1 MTNIEIKLIKFL
13 LSSSVYSDNA
23 VMKNLGINEEELATA
38 YNSLEKNGYLESY
51 GEYEAR
57 NQKTGCS
64 STCCSGGNCSS
75 CNKCSMNNTFD
86 TSKVKVITVKAILEF
101 DNDQF

>member
-57 NQKTGCS
+57 NQKIGCS

-101 DNDQF
+101 DND